1 MTRTFHDAH
10 AVNRLIRPRP
20 EFRQCLAR
28 ALDLHLKA
36 AVDAAHVEEIGED
49 RRGCSDFSPIPGD
62 RVYAPRM
69 LLKTVAV
76 ELGEIYV
83 PAKLR
88 STLDPKKV
96 QEFADTILNSGL
108 PAPIQLRRDEDRKRY
123 VLVTGLHRLEAMR
136 AVGETMIQAVLVQA
150 RKH

>member
-1 MTRTFHDAH
+1 
-10 AVNRLIRPRP
+10 
-20 EFRQCLAR
+20 
-28 ALDLHLKA
+28 
-36 AVDAAHVEEIGED
+36 
-49 RRGCSDFSPIPGD
+49 
-62 RVYAPRM
+62 M

-88 STLDPKKV
+88 ETLDPNRV
-96 QEFADTILNSGL
+96 QEFAQTILTSGR

-136 AVGETMIQAVLVQA
+136 ALGETTVEAILVQA

>member
-1 MTRTFHDAH
+1 M
-10 AVNRLIRPRP
+10 NRAAAAINRR
-20 EFRQCLAR
+20 FRG
-28 ALDLHLKA
+28 DKA
-36 AVDAAHVEEIGED
+36 YTVQM
-49 RRGCSDFSPIPGD
+49 P
-62 RVYAPRM
+62 
-69 LLKTVAV
+69 LQTVAV

-88 STLDPKKV
+88 GTLDPKKV
-96 QEFADTILNSGL
+96 EEFAETILNRGP

-136 AVGETMIQAVLVQA
+136 AVGETTIGAILVQA